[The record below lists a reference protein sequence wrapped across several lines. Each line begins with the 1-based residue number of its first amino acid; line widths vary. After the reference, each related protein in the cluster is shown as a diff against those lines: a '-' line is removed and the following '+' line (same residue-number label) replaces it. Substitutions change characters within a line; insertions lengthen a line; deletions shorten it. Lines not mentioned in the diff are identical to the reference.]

1 MKKKD
6 KKDKVKKTLKDGVYK
21 DIYGK
26 LVFISNGV
34 VWKRVSK
41 WLYTTLKTG
50 YVESLKIK

>member
-41 WLYTTLKTG
+41 
-50 YVESLKIK
+50 